1 MLAAPG
7 REQPLFKD
15 YIPEGVGVILTQGCI
30 PPEKH
35 AAIGAPKVAV
45 VLRANS
51 VVDVDPYRKLGR
63 GQLRVAMFPAV
74 DSGDVQAL
82 AACVDHVVD
91 RFA

>member
-1 MLAAPG
+1 LASA
-7 REQPLFKD
+7 FA
-15 YIPEGVGVILTQGCI
+15 GVFELARLLTRHTILD
-30 PPEKH
+30 P
-35 AAIGAPKVAV
+35 AIGTPKVAV
-45 VLRANS
+45 VLRANT

-82 AACVDHVVD
+82 AACVDRVVD

>member
-1 MLAAPG
+1 MASAFAGVLELA
-7 REQPLFKD
+7 RLLTRHT
-15 YIPEGVGVILTQGCI
+15 ILD
-30 PPEKH
+30 P
-35 AAIGAPKVAV
+35 AIGAPKVAV

-51 VVDVDPYRKLGR
+51 VVDVDPYRNLGR